1 MTLFKIVK
9 VVCWSHKSIQI
20 ITVWRHLRF
29 LDLCPFLLLEFSHTF
44 SRFHFFFWGRL
55 CIVPQQINENV
66 FSLLKVPL
74 REAAIGMTAS
84 YLPQLTTGNSFLTWT
99 QLTVG
104 ELIFNLDAWTQLTTG
119 ELIFN
124 LEAALLT
131 CSRCWGPGQLGSLP
145 VRKEEGHSAPMAC
158 STNQVLTSFSSPG
171 LRNRQPNKNAHQVL
185 TSYSQG
191 LKLMT

>member
-9 VVCWSHKSIQI
+9 VVCWSHKSIKI

-84 YLPQLTTGNSFLTWT
+84 YLPQLTTGDSFLTWT
-99 QLTVG
+99 QLTV
-104 ELIFNLDAWTQLTTG
+104 G

-145 VRKEEGHSAPMAC
+145 VRNEEGHSAPMAC